1 MNIGSKN
8 KKRVVLPSRPDPPTV
23 DQILEDINRA
33 APNDPVF
40 SILEQTGQ
48 GESTQICRV
57 RGERGGPDLPPAPT
71 VWFTVCLSCPCS
83 DSSRS
88 SDSDV
93 DLKFQQCRQYLD
105 LNERLQESR
114 SRLLR
119 QREELRAAGEQL
131 DRDVAKCLS
140 PRANRP
146 WAEFLPSGRLT

>member
-40 SILEQTGQ
+40 SILEQTGH
-48 GESTQICRV
+48 
-57 RGERGGPDLPPAPT
+57 
-71 VWFTVCLSCPCS
+71 

-131 DRDVAKCLS
+131 DRDVAKVKGQPL
-140 PRANRP
+140 
-146 WAEFLPSGRLT
+146 